1 MSSASTIK
9 VSKKYDRFDLEECI
23 TSLYQ
28 INEDL
33 QIMIEKEFDTKEGL
47 TEDEKLNIIN
57 GLMDLHK
64 IKCDKAFKVMAELI
78 SQKNL
83 K

>member
-1 MSSASTIK
+1 MN
-9 VSKKYDRFDLEECI
+9 RFDLEEKI

-33 QIMIEKEFDTKEGL
+33 QSIMHKEFDTKEGL
-47 TEDEKLNIIN
+47 TEDEKMNLLIGSIE
-57 GLMDLHK
+57 LHK
-64 IKCDKAFKVMAELI
+64 VRCDATWECMEKLIKQGD
-78 SQKNL
+78 L

>member
-1 MSSASTIK
+1 MN
-9 VSKKYDRFDLEECI
+9 RFDLEEKI

-33 QIMIEKEFDTKEGL
+33 QSIMHKEFDTKEGL
-47 TEDEKLNIIN
+47 TEDEKMNLLIGSIE
-57 GLMDLHK
+57 LHK
-64 IKCDKAFKVMAELI
+64 VTCDATWECMEKLIKQGD
-78 SQKNL
+78 L

>member
-1 MSSASTIK
+1 MN
-9 VSKKYDRFDLEECI
+9 RFDLEQKI

-33 QIMIEKEFDTKEGL
+33 QSIMHKEFDTKEGL
-47 TEDEKLNIIN
+47 TDDEKMNLLIGSIE
-57 GLMDLHK
+57 LHK
-64 IKCDKAFKVMAELI
+64 VRCDATLECMEELI
-78 SQKNL
+78 KQGDL